1 MENNLKKTVVL
12 DYYGIPGSGKSTTS
26 HALAEKYREE
36 GKSVIEPSYNYD
48 HHGSGITRKLRKLA
62 VTILFG
68 VRSPRR
74 FVSVYRLGKLNGYTL
89 SSGLFNQMVNIITKI
104 YAIEQYNEHYD
115 YIIFD
120 EGLVQA
126 AISLSI
132 NSERFCGENL
142 TDLYTLVSELEHFN
156 PMIVVLDIE
165 EALRRIEI
173 RNSKDTRVE
182 ALDSPEHRYKLME
195 KYNNLVYDI
204 YDFFHENGI

>member
-1 MENNLKKTVVL
+1 MENNLKKTVIL

-36 GKSVIEPSYNYD
+36 GKSVIEPSYDYD
-48 HHGSGITRKLRKLA
+48 HHGSRITRKLRKISA
-62 VTILFG
+62 TIQFG
-68 VRSPRR
+68 MKSPGR
-74 FVSVYRLGKLNGYTL
+74 FLSVYRLAKLNGYTRT
-89 SSGLFNQMVNIITKI
+89 SGLLNQTVNIATKI
-104 YAIEQYNEHYD
+104 YAIEKYNGKFD
-115 YIIFD
+115 YIVFD

-182 ALDSPEHRYKLME
+182 ALNSQEHRYKLME
-195 KYNNLVYDI
+195 KYNNLVYNI
-204 YDFFHENGI
+204 YNFIHENGV